1 MPANDIVLS
10 GKLKKGSIVRLLKFN
25 PQQVKEKKI
34 LIIMDLEVLDQYG
47 EHDKIGQPE
56 ALENIKSEPQPGAIS
71 GNGFYGSRPEQ
82 QQQHAPQQQ
91 QRSLPVHQNN
101 PGTST
106 HPHLY
111 PIESLSPYA
120 HKWTIRARC
129 THKGDIKTWHNQ
141 KGEGKLFSVNLL
153 DDTGEIRATGFNDV
167 CERLYPI
174 FEEGMVYYI
183 SAPCRVTLA
192 KKQFSNLPNDY
203 ELQFERD
210 TEVEKAEDQ
219 DNKPQIRYNFTKI
232 GDLNNVEKDT
242 TIDTIGVLKEVGEV
256 NTITSSKT
264 NKDFSKRD
272 LTLADDSQTS
282 VRLTIWGN
290 QAQSFDAPLESIIAF
305 KGVKVSDFG
314 GRSLSLLSSG
324 NMTIDPDIDEA
335 HKLRGWFNAVG
346 QNATFSTH
354 QNLASAGGGQKNDTK
369 LISQITEDENYLQM
383 DAPSYFNLKASVV
396 FIRNSPTFA
405 YPACSNEGCNKKVIE
420 ENSGEWWCEKCQK
433 KWPEPLF
440 RYVLSINVADHTGQM
455 WLSCFDDTA
464 RIIMGMSANELMKI
478 KNDSEENST
487 QDFSIAM
494 QEGTCRTFNFR
505 VRGKM
510 ETYNDQ
516 PKPRYQVLGINT
528 LNYAQEANRL
538 AQLIKQYDMDG
549 DSLGVR
555 EENVKPSDANV
566 IFSKKKEKKKE
577 KTRRALVNVPKTR
590 RTYCKGKDCKKHTQH
605 KVTQYKAGKASLFA
619 QGKRRYDRKQ
629 SGYGGQTKPVFHK
642 RAKTTKKVVLRLEC
656 TACKTKAQLALKRCK
671 HFELGGDKKT
681 KGAALVF

>member
-1 MPANDIVLS
+1 MAEQAITQGAIRSIFESSGSSVQNPVLQCVQIKTMDPKGGEGGGVQRFRVVLSDIRNFIQTMIATSANDIVLS

-34 LIIMDLEVLDQYG
+34 LILMDLEVLDHYG

-56 ALENIKSEPQPGAIS
+56 ALENVKSEPQPAAIS
-71 GNGFYGSRPEQ
+71 GDGFYGSRPEEQ
-82 QQQHAPQQQ
+82 QQQQQQQAPQQQ
-91 QRSLPVHQNN
+91 QRSLPVHQSNQ
-101 PGTST
+101 GTST

-129 THKGDIKTWHNQ
+129 THKSDIKTWHNQ

-153 DDTGEIRATGFNDV
+153 DDTGEIRGTGFNDV

-174 FEEGMVYYI
+174 FEEGVVYYI
-183 SAPCRVTLA
+183 SAPCKVTLA

-256 NTITSSKT
+256 STITSAKT
-264 NKDFSKRD
+264 NKDFSKRE

-282 VRLTIWGN
+282 VRLTVWGN
-290 QAQSFDAPLESIIAF
+290 SAQTFDAPLESIIAF

-324 NMTIDPDIDEA
+324 SMTIDPDIDEA
-335 HKLRGWFNAVG
+335 HKLRGWFNATG
-346 QNATFSTH
+346 QNVTFSTH
-354 QNLASAGGGQKNDTK
+354 QNLASAGGGQRNETK

-383 DAPSYFNLKASVV
+383 DTPSYFNLKASVV

-405 YPACSNEGCNKKVIE
+405 YPACSTEGCNKKVIE

-440 RYVLSINVADHTGQM
+440 RYVLGINVSDHTGQM

-464 RIIMGMSANELMKI
+464 RTIMGMSANDLMKL

-487 QDFSIAM
+487 QNFNNVM
-494 QEGTCRTFNFR
+494 QEGTCKTFNFR
-505 VRGKM
+505 VKAKM

-516 PKPRYQVLGINT
+516 PKPRYQVTGLNT
-528 LNYAQEANRL
+528 LNYAQEANKL
-538 AQLIKQYDMDG
+538 AQLIKQYDMDS
-549 DSLGVR
+549 DSLFV
-555 EENVKPSDANV
+555 S
-566 IFSKKKEKKKE
+566 
-577 KTRRALVNVPKTR
+577 
-590 RTYCKGKDCKKHTQH
+590 
-605 KVTQYKAGKASLFA
+605 
-619 QGKRRYDRKQ
+619 
-629 SGYGGQTKPVFHK
+629 
-642 RAKTTKKVVLRLEC
+642 
-656 TACKTKAQLALKRCK
+656 
-671 HFELGGDKKT
+671 
-681 KGAALVF
+681 